1 MMIRWREKK
10 LGDVAKFID
19 YRGKTPRKTVSGIP
33 LITAKIVKNGSI
45 LPPNEFIAESDY
57 DAWMTRGLPKT
68 GDVVLTT
75 EAPLGEVAQLKDSH
89 VALAQRIIVLRA
101 KEDVLDNTFLKY
113 FLLSAEGQARLKS
126 RESGTTVTGIKSSEL
141 QEVLVPIPEL
151 PTQKRIARILSSLD
165 DKIEVNNQINRNLEE
180 QAKAIFK
187 SWFVDFEPFKG
198 RKFVDSEL
206 GKIPKGWK
214 ISSLSS
220 IAVFLNGLA
229 MQKFRPEE
237 DDSGLP
243 VLKIKEL
250 HQGYCDTNSDSCS
263 SEIPE
268 QYIIHDGD
276 VVFSWSG
283 TLLVDF
289 WCGGECGLNQHLFKV
304 TSEKFDKW
312 FYFLW
317 ISHHLAEFSAI
328 AEGKATTMGHIK
340 REHLDQAKVLLPS
353 ASDYN
358 ALSSILKPVYDQIVL
373 NKIESKK
380 LALLRDTLLPKLMTE
395 DNPFFGEK

>member
-1 MMIRWREKK
+1 MKMVRCL
-10 LGDVAKFID
+10 LGDIITFQ
-19 YRGKTPRKTVSGIP
+19 RGYDLPRIKMEPGEYPVVGSNGI
-33 LITAKIVKNGSI
+33 IGYHNQ
-45 LPPNEFIAESDY
+45 Y
-57 DAWMTRGLPKT
+57 
-68 GDVVLTT
+68 TT
-75 EAPLGEVAQLKDSH
+75 EAPCITIGRSGNVGGPQIQFGRAWAHNTTLFVKEFKNVDPVFVYYLLLMLDLGNYAGG
-89 VALAQRIIVLRA
+89 
-101 KEDVLDNTFLKY
+101 
-113 FLLSAEGQARLKS
+113 SAVPTLNRNHIHSLPITIPAEI
-126 RESGTTVTGIKSSEL
+126 ES
-141 QEVLVPIPEL
+141 
-151 PTQKRIARILSSLD
+151 QKRIAGILSSFD

-187 SWFVDFEPFKG
+187 SWFVDFEPFQEG
-198 RKFVDSEL
+198 EFVDSEL
-206 GKIPKGWK
+206 GRIPQGWK
-214 ISSLSS
+214 ISSLSN
-220 IAVFLNGLA
+220 IASFLNGLA
-229 MQKFRPEE
+229 MQKYRPEE
-237 DDSGLP
+237 DDPGLP

-250 HQGYCDTNSDSCS
+250 HQGYCDTNSDRCS

-358 ALSSILKPVYDQIVL
+358 TISSILKPLCDQIVL
-373 NKIESKK
+373 NRIVSKQI
-380 LALLRDTLLPKLMTE
+380 AILRDNLLPKLMS
-395 DNPFFGEK
+395 GEITIS